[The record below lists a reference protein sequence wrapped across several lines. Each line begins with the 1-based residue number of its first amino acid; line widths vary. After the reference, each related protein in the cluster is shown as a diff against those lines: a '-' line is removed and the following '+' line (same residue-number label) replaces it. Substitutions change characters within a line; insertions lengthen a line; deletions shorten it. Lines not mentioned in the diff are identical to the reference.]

1 MSHQIDS
8 ARSLGFA
15 ALLAVASP
23 VLAGSIAVSPV
34 RLDLSA
40 RQPVTV
46 VNVRNDGAEPSVVQL
61 DIVSWAQN
69 ATEDVYGATSE
80 LLATPPIFTVPVG
93 GSQVVRVGLR
103 RGPDSQRELTY
114 RLFLQE
120 IPSAAAADFNGMRM
134 ALRIGVPVFVAPNV
148 KPKQE
153 LRWRAV
159 MATGGGIKVSLANSG
174 TEHVKIADLQLAM
187 IDGGHASQVQRVS
200 TYVLPGQSREWLVK
214 MDGPLVAGSMIRL
227 KAHTDPHAEIAANLT
242 LAGT

>member
-1 MSHQIDS
+1 MGRRIVS
-8 ARSLGFA
+8 ASCLGLA
-15 ALLAVASP
+15 ALVATASP

-46 VNVRNDGAEPSVVQL
+46 VKVLNDGTEPSVVQL

-80 LLATPPIFTVPVG
+80 LLATPPIFTVPAG

-103 RGPDSQRELTY
+103 RGPDAQRELTY

-120 IPSAAAADFNGMRM
+120 IPPAAEPGFQGMRM
-134 ALRIGVPVFVAPNV
+134 ALRIGVPVFVAP
-148 KPKQE
+148 KAKTKQE
-153 LRWRAV
+153 LSWRAV
-159 MATGGGIKVSLANSG
+159 MAAGGGIKVSLANSG

-187 IDGGHASQVQRVS
+187 GDGGHASQVQRVS

-214 MDGPLVAGSMIRL
+214 MDGPLAAGSTIRL
-227 KAHTDPHAEIAANLT
+227 KAHTDPQAELAANLT

>member
-1 MSHQIDS
+1 MGRRIVS
-8 ARSLGFA
+8 ASCLGLA
-15 ALLAVASP
+15 ALVAAASP

-46 VNVRNDGAEPSVVQL
+46 VKVRNDGTEPSVVQL
-61 DIVSWAQN
+61 DIVSWAQD

-80 LLATPPIFTVPVG
+80 LLATPPIFTVPAG

-103 RGPDSQRELTY
+103 RGPDAERELTY

-120 IPSAAAADFNGMRM
+120 IPPAAEPGFQGMRM
-134 ALRIGVPVFVAPNV
+134 ALRIGVPVFVAPNA
-148 KPKQE
+148 KAKQE

-159 MATGGGIKVSLANSG
+159 MAAGGGIKVSLANSG

-187 IDGGHASQVQRVS
+187 VDGGHASQVQRVS

-214 MDGPLVAGSMIRL
+214 MDGPLAAGSMIRL
-227 KAHTDPHAEIAANLT
+227 KAHTDPHAELAAKLT